1 MLLESPLR
9 ARHWAARATPERD
22 GLDPRVGGV
31 TTILITHEQAEAM
44 SFADQIVVLRGGV
57 LRQAGPPGEVYRA
70 RSTAR
75 RRSSSATPSSS
86 MP

>member
-1 MLLESPLR
+1 MSLAALLFAGTRLLLRLGGTALGGTPL
-9 ARHWAARATPERD
+9 
-22 GLDPRVGGV
+22 
-31 TTILITHEQAEAM
+31 